1 MQRLRLFSAMN
12 SSESKQDA
20 RTTTSVAV
28 IQSVYPGS
36 AQAAVA
42 HADAEVRR
50 AAEMGAKI
58 ICLQEIFA
66 GPYFCQSEDD
76 ACFALAETI
85 PGPTTGHFCE
95 LAGELG
101 VVIVVPLFERVDA
114 GIFYNSAAIIDAD
127 GSLLGT
133 YRKMHIPDDPQFYE
147 KYYFAPGDGGFRAWQ
162 TRWGKIGVLICW
174 DQWFPEAA
182 RLTAMAGAEVI
193 FYPTAI
199 GCIPE
204 DRGAVGAVQRD
215 SWQTMQRSH
224 AIANGCYVAAA
235 NRIGLEQGPDG
246 AGIEFWGHSFIV
258 DPTGK
263 VVAQAGGEAE
273 EILVA
278 EIDRQVIEKQ
288 RVHWPF
294 FRDRRIDAYSG
305 LTRRYGSQREGEN
318 GTGL

>member
-1 MQRLRLFSAMN
+1 MN
-12 SSESKQDA
+12 SLQNN
-20 RTTTSVAV
+20 RVGPTSVAV
-28 IQSVYPGS
+28 IQSRYRGS
-36 AQAAVA
+36 ADAAIA
-42 HADAEVRR
+42 HAASEVRR
-50 AAEMGAKI
+50 AAEMGARI

-66 GPYFCQSEDD
+66 GPYFCQTEDD

-85 PGPTTGHFCE
+85 PGPTTERFCE
-95 LAGELG
+95 LAGELD

-147 KYYFAPGDGGFRAWQ
+147 KYYFAPGDGGFRSWQ
-162 TRWGKIGVLICW
+162 TRWGKVGVLICW

-199 GCIPE
+199 GCIAE
-204 DRGAVGAVQRD
+204 DRGEVGAVQRD
-215 SWQTMQRSH
+215 SWLTMQRSH

-235 NRIGLEQGPDG
+235 NRVGLEDGPDG

-263 VVAQAGGEAE
+263 VVAQAGSEGD
-273 EILVA
+273 EILVV
-278 EIDRQVIEKQ
+278 ELDRRIIEKQ

-294 FRDRRIDAYSG
+294 FRDRRVDAYSG
-305 LTRRYGSQREGEN
+305 LTRRYGSDRDAG
-318 GTGL
+318 GGGR